1 MVVAISTVTWIIT
14 MDTPN
19 TMVGAG
25 LGLGVAMLRLKG
37 EEPERGR
44 ARLAGESHKNR
55 GVRDLDRTKF
65 ALNINLHSNSS
76 L

>member
-1 MVVAISTVTWIIT
+1 MVVAISTVIWIIT
-14 MDTPN
+14 MDTQN
-19 TMVGAG
+19 TMVGV
-25 LGLGVAMLRLKG
+25 GLGVATLRLKG

-44 ARLAGESHKNR
+44 APLAGESHKNR
-55 GVRDLDRTKF
+55 GVRDLHRTKF

>member
-19 TMVGAG
+19 TMAG
-25 LGLGVAMLRLKG
+25 VGLGVAMLRLKG

-44 ARLAGESHKNR
+44 ARLAVESHKNR